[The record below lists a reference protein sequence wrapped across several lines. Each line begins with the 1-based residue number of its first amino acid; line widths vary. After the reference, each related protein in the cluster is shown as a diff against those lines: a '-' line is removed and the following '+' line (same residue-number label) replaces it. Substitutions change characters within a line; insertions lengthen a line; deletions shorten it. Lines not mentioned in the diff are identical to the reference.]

1 MIFWKM
7 SVKSHSYIGLGIR
20 LALLDHNG
28 ASGAIIGLAKIHLVH
43 CFRRIRIIRSYL
55 LCLSGGMCWSVLD
68 CQSSSSLTIYF
79 TSSPDPPFLLYG
91 QHRDLKVCVAY
102 SSLVAVRTIFLPPVE
117 SLIALNGGV
126 QTTSRVYN

>member
-7 SVKSHSYIGLGIR
+7 SVKSHSYIGLGVR

-55 LCLSGGMCWSVLD
+55 LCLSGGMCRSVLD

-79 TSSPDPPFLLYG
+79 TSSPDPSYFTVNTAILKYVWHILL
-91 QHRDLKVCVAY
+91 L
-102 SSLVAVRTIFLPPVE
+102 
-117 SLIALNGGV
+117 
-126 QTTSRVYN
+126 